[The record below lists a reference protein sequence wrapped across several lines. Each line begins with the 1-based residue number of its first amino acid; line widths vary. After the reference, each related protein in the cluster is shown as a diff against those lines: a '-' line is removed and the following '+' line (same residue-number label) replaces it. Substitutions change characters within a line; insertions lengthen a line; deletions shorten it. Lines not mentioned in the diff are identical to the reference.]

1 MILDTG
7 DLKLIT
13 PSNEDSG
20 LLVFSSETRMF
31 LCKKVIEEILKDPSK
46 FPSNF
51 MSKKQMN
58 RDKFMFTLSVF
69 GACFYDGIRSDT
81 LIKINQ
87 AIEIYDEWMTS
98 IPRNKIITT
107 EFLKTMINQ
116 LTLPFSFSN
125 ESNIPERVGVLLK
138 ISHLLNKISSGESK
152 HLYTETKQI
161 NQELLIHLLKIHF
174 TILYKIMKSSLV
186 NDYHCISLL
195 SETLFCLLLVCE
207 PSQEVKELYK
217 LFPTLFTYWMSF
229 YEFRKVFIQFILV
242 IQKNYLLHY
251 NTLSIIPITPPLI
264 SEYPFGTLFIKEK
277 HLRLLWITLIPC
289 LNVSSLTPINLLEIT
304 KAIGD
309 LLDDAITS
317 NTSIIILNKIYGNL
331 FFSLIQ
337 QYNDISYQEAINF
350 CVIKTLYL
358 YETYIKDII
367 QSPTLLA
374 KLMIF
379 IRYCLKSQQLN
390 IVISTLSSFDLL
402 LDAHIPEFILLY
414 KDIVCSMLQLTSFY
428 DLTKD
433 KSILKVVITTLSSL
447 SYYFPLL
454 SEYALIQSNN
464 INIDDIIKT
473 QIIILN
479 ETNKVGIFP
488 KGYYEKYLNSISNF
502 ISVFARL
509 SPNEITNYLYSF
521 KETITKIVDSLF
533 QNFNPNE
540 FVSLYRIFDSI
551 LQILDNTTESQIIIK
566 GFAVIIIKIVQ
577 RLIHYSSA
585 QIINCFIDKVI
596 EYSTYNESIGNDLF
610 IYVNEMMKYI
620 ADHDIILI
628 KNNLERIMNFYY
640 FCMSHGI
647 KNHYYTHL
655 NELSLL
661 LFVSQKQIT
670 LNSHKNYQK
679 INEVGCKEINLED
692 LSKITLWLE
701 KDRIISS
708 FVNKKNKLIILTRGW
723 NGTETYSVKIINKQ
737 PQKTQCV
744 IQKKCI
750 ILNEKYCEELDG
762 IIDFNKAINE
772 SQKIN
777 NEQQIHLFFKTERSY
792 KRKCLTE
799 YQGNLINNPIS
810 ILWKGTIFNDN
821 DKRAVCTLKDLC
833 ILQQLQNIKSSLIRN
848 RIYCRVVEKEF
859 NQYIQKNEDL
869 RIEEPILQVIMKK
882 RKNNQWIGKRRRNI
896 CEFLYSI
903 NTQESTERIKNDVV
917 IFVDDDI
924 PEQTQTE
931 EYVVGIKVIDWN
943 MREIKI
949 KCIDKIEFIG
959 YRNKQEIIG
968 TIEGE
973 IMRLIQRD
981 YPNKMIQQ
989 YSDDIL
995 QRINIT
1001 QSNTDQWICNDVIG
1015 TYLSKEALNNFR
1027 ILWNNKNYVSFKDLS
1042 QNSIAKEEIKVMN
1055 NDDDK
1060 IENKNTQTDIKI
1072 KRHSIILENTY

>member
-20 LLVFSSETRMF
+20 LLVFSNETRMF
-31 LCKKVIEEILKDPSK
+31 LYKKVIEEILKEPSK

-51 MSKKQMN
+51 MSKKRVN
-58 RDKFMFTLSVF
+58 KDKFMFTLSVF

-107 EFLKTMINQ
+107 EFLKIMINQ

-125 ESNIPERVGVLLK
+125 ELNIPERVGVLLK

-186 NDYHCISLL
+186 NDHQCISLL

-217 LFPTLFTYWMSF
+217 LFPTLFTYWISF

-251 NTLSIIPITPPLI
+251 NTLPIIPITPPLI

-277 HLRLLWITLIPC
+277 HLRLLWIALIPC

-317 NTSIIILNKIYGNL
+317 NISIIILNKIYGNL

-337 QYNDISYQEAINF
+337 QYNDVSYQEAINF

-367 QSPTLLA
+367 KSPTLLA

-379 IRYCLKSQQLN
+379 IRYCLKSKQLN

-454 SEYALIQSNN
+454 SEYALLQSNN

-473 QIIILN
+473 QIIVLT

-509 SPNEITNYLYSF
+509 
-521 KETITKIVDSLF
+521 
-533 QNFNPNE
+533 
-540 FVSLYRIFDSI
+540 
-551 LQILDNTTESQIIIK
+551 
-566 GFAVIIIKIVQ
+566 
-577 RLIHYSSA
+577 
-585 QIINCFIDKVI
+585 
-596 EYSTYNESIGNDLF
+596 
-610 IYVNEMMKYI
+610 KY
-620 ADHDIILI
+620 
-628 KNNLERIMNFYY
+628 Y
-640 FCMSHGI
+640 
-647 KNHYYTHL
+647 
-655 NELSLL
+655 
-661 LFVSQKQIT
+661 
-670 LNSHKNYQK
+670 
-679 INEVGCKEINLED
+679 
-692 LSKITLWLE
+692 
-701 KDRIISS
+701 
-708 FVNKKNKLIILTRGW
+708 
-723 NGTETYSVKIINKQ
+723 
-737 PQKTQCV
+737 
-744 IQKKCI
+744 
-750 ILNEKYCEELDG
+750 EELDG

-821 DKRAVCTLKDLC
+821 DKRDVCTLKDLS
-833 ILQQLQNIKSSLIRN
+833 ILQQLQCIKSSFIRN

-859 NQYIQKNEDL
+859 SQYIQKNEDL

-903 NTQESTERIKNDVV
+903 NTQESTEQIKNDVV

-924 PEQTQTE
+924 PEQTQIE

-981 YPNKMIQQ
+981 YPNKMIQE

-1001 QSNTDQWICNDVIG
+1001 PSNPDQWICNDVIG
-1015 TYLSKEALNNFR
+1015 TYLSRKTLNNFI

-1042 QNSIAKEEIKVMN
+1042 QNSIAKEEEEKVMK

-1060 IENKNTQTDIKI
+1060 IENNNIQIDVNI
-1072 KRHSIILENTY
+1072 KRHSIILENTH